1 MIAHKVLIYGD
12 VNMNIL
18 DGSAVWAASAAEVL
32 ARAGCEVT
40 FLLKAKPTTDRLLAP
55 LAAYQNISLID
66 PFSDRLSRFK

>member
-32 ARAGCEVT
+32 G
-40 FLLKAKPTTDRLLAP
+40 
-55 LAAYQNISLID
+55 
-66 PFSDRLSRFK
+66 